1 MTKKM
6 DKQLEKLTSVLT
18 ESDMS
23 VVKDSIKAR
32 IDEGVT
38 ARLEGEI
45 QKLNEQSE
53 KYLAEKT
60 QEIESEVKAGL
71 IKEYDVKLAKFEKHI
86 VEGLDNFL
94 DKEIASRINEDVLK
108 KVAINEA
115 FRPMVEGFMTVFD
128 KAGVSLDRRG
138 KSLVEGQTKEIAK
151 LKKRNNQILKEKM
164 EAVSLNESVATKML
178 LDESTASCSPE
189 LKAKAMKFFEGKK
202 FAEVE
207 AGVSYFIEAAQTE
220 GKKVLTESRKST
232 LIKKKKTIAERRR
245 ALNENKSK
253 RPSMFKDVKTET
265 KQALNESEIDPTL
278 TQANYLLG
286 NN

>member
-38 ARLEGEI
+38 AGLEGQI

-60 QEIESEVKAGL
+60 QEIEKEVKSQL
-71 IKEYDVKLAKFEKHI
+71 IKEYDAKLAKFEKHI

-94 DKEIASRINEDVLK
+94 DKEIATRINEDVLK

-115 FRPMVEGFMTVFD
+115 FRPMVEGFLSVFD
-128 KAGVSLDRRG
+128 KAGVSLDKRG
-138 KSLVEGQTKEIAK
+138 KSLVESQTKQIAS
-151 LKKRNNQILKEKM
+151 LKKRNNTILKEKM

-178 LDESTASCSPE
+178 LDESTKDCSPA
-189 LKAKAMKFFEGKK
+189 LKSKAMKFFEGKK

-207 AGVSYFIEAAQTE
+207 EGISYFVEAAQTE
-220 GKKVLTESRKST
+220 GKKVLTESRKQN
-232 LIKKKKTIAERRR
+232 LIKKKKTISERRK

-253 RPSMFKDVKTET
+253 RPSMFTDKKARNKKES
-265 KQALNESEIDPTL
+265 LNEDIDPTL
-278 TQANYLLG
+278 TQANYLLE